1 VREVRAASE
10 TTQQIRKGEAAR
22 LPLFFC
28 NSEFLFF
35 FAALNSVLRALF
47 PGCLAVVA
55 AMVLAAR
62 GLVPAM
68 MAAL

>member
-1 VREVRAASE
+1 
-10 TTQQIRKGEAAR
+10 
-22 LPLFFC
+22 LL
-28 NSEFLFF
+28 FLF
-35 FAALNSVLRALF
+35 AMLNSCFLQPLF

-55 AMVLAAR
+55 AMVPAAR